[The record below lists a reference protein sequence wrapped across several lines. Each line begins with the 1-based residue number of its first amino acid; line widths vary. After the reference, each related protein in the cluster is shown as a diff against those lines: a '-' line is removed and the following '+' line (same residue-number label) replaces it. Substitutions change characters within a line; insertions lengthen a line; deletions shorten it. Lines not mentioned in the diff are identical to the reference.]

1 MRQRVLKDLQIK
13 YILVAENML
22 IFTEA
27 LREKYVIYAIINVL
41 KRFMAAAAGRH
52 CPGPGASCR
61 VSAAPP
67 VGRRQMAGR
76 RRSRIVRLVDCAGV
90 KLAAAAPGTGV

>member
-1 MRQRVLKDLQIK
+1 MDSYSISYPMGSDNSLFLTRRRNRKSMRQRVLKDLQIK

-41 KRFMAAAAGRH
+41 KSIF
-52 CPGPGASCR
+52 
-61 VSAAPP
+61 
-67 VGRRQMAGR
+67 
-76 RRSRIVRLVDCAGV
+76 
-90 KLAAAAPGTGV
+90 